1 MPLTI
6 ACILFAISGCEINR
20 LKSAEELYSAKR
32 FAAAIVELDDLIDSG
47 NNGAI
52 VTRAELLRSN
62 SYYALGEAAAQRQ
75 NWALAE
81 RFHKLANSK
90 EANLRLAEIYQT
102 LGYEAFKSGAPELG
116 KSYLDAIIREAPDS
130 PLIPEVRYRRMGYF
144 MEVTKDQD
152 AAWRDYMKL
161 FDEYPNNPYEI
172 QARNYVLKFVPAKIE
187 YARVLSN
194 QEYYS
199 DALNLLFE
207 LSKYPVV
214 DLDKLNLQLSEVYQN
229 QAEQFIEAQDYV
241 EADRLFRIAMQYYP
255 EKKAQITRRLEAIT
269 SLYVSKGNSL
279 LEAGDYA
286 NALVHYRKT
295 FDIIPD
301 YQPALDAIN
310 RLLTIQD
317 NIRKAADLSAEGD
330 KYEATGK
337 HNEAVKAFNQAYS
350 LDPKPEYRQ
359 KALQM
364 QNLID
369 ATSNPVGFARRII
382 DEYRGGLLN
391 TRIRNQKQELQRRN
405 KASEIRDSG
414 WKILLSTGQYK
425 YEARY
430 DLLTPTE
437 TFLYVWQ
444 INLRD
449 KSIVPLNRLS
459 EALLR

>member
-1 MPLTI
+1 MLLI
-6 ACILFAISGCEINR
+6 AGCEINR
-20 LKSAEELYSAKR
+20 LKSAEELHTDKR
-32 FAAAIVELDDLIDSG
+32 YAAAIVELDDLIDSSK
-47 NNGAI
+47 NGAI
-52 VTRAELLRSN
+52 VTRAELMRSD
-62 SYYALGEAAAQRQ
+62 SYFALGEAATQRQ

-81 RFHKLANSK
+81 RFYKLSNCTQ
-90 EANLRLAEIYQT
+90 ANLRLAEIYKD
-102 LGYEAFKSGAPELG
+102 LGAAAFKSGNPESG
-116 KSYLDAIIREAPDS
+116 KAYLDAIIREAPNS
-130 PLIPEVRYRRMGYF
+130 PLIPEIRYRRIGYF
-144 MEVTKDQD
+144 MEISKDQE

-161 FDEYPNNPYEI
+161 FDDFPNNPYEI
-172 QARNYVLKFVPAKIE
+172 QARTYVLKFVPAKVE
-187 YARVLSN
+187 YAKVLSG

-214 DLDKLNLQLSEVYQN
+214 DLAKLNLQISEVYQN
-229 QAEQFIEAQDYV
+229 QAEKYIEAQDYV

-317 NIRKAADLSAEGD
+317 NIRKAVLLAAEGD
-330 KYEATGK
+330 KLEATGK
-337 HNEAVKAFNQAYS
+337 LNDAVKAFNQAHS
-350 LDPKPEYRQ
+350 LDPKPEYKQ
-359 KALQM
+359 KAVQI
-364 QNLID
+364 QNLVD
-369 ATSNPVGFARRII
+369 AISNPTAFAKKII
-382 DEYRGGLLN
+382 DEYKGGLLN
-391 TRIRNQKQELQRRN
+391 TRIRSQKQELLKRH

-430 DLLTPTE
+430 DLLAPTE
-437 TFLYVWQ
+437 TYLYVWQ
-444 INLRD
+444 INLRER
-449 KSIVPLNRLS
+449 SIIPLNKLS
-459 EALLR
+459 EALLK